1 MRTPFGGFLGYSA
14 DLPQLPAIF
23 YLDTQFIS
31 FQAFV
36 DMKSFLPVTFCLFFV
51 ACFNVQPLYAQNV
64 QVTLGPDEIGE
75 NQAWTISITVQNDK
89 LKSYDNFP
97 DIEGF
102 RKRGTSTQS
111 TTNIV
116 NGQISSSQSVIM
128 TYLPVKQGTVNV
140 PSFTMKVNDKPIKI
154 AGKRVKV
161 GAAVQQRDPARSFFE
176 RNDDF
181 FGKGETEF
189 VDIKDDA
196 FLAFTTT
203 KDNVYTGEGFNATLS
218 FFVSEDNRAPLQF
231 YELGKQLSE
240 ILKKVKPNNCW
251 EENFNIEN
259 IEGETVQI
267 GGKEFTQ
274 YKIYQAT
281 YYPLN
286 TEPIVFPSVGLE
298 MIKYKVAKNPSFFG
312 QNRKEDF
319 KTFYSKPKRVSVKE
333 LPPHPLKDMVVV
345 GNYQLYE
352 NMPSTDLET
361 GKSAS
366 YVFNIFGEG
375 NVSAIEKPI
384 VVKDGNFEFYE
395 PNVRQEIK
403 RENARVTGTK
413 SFNYFMIPKEPGTY
427 DLKKYFSWVYFN
439 PDKKRYDTLRS
450 KLTVYV
456 TGESKKNEA
465 ILSNDAGAF
474 YDKIENTNNTLA
486 TISQTNWETPA
497 FSIFILLVLGAS
509 AYLVFKKGL

>member
-1 MRTPFGGFLGYSA
+1 MEKNFLIG
-14 DLPQLPAIF
+14 
-23 YLDTQFIS
+23 
-31 FQAFV
+31 V
-36 DMKSFLPVTFCLFFV
+36 VTFICSLWSLNSVF
-51 ACFNVQPLYAQNV
+51 AQNI
-64 QVTLGPDEIGE
+64 QITLGPDEIGE
-75 NQAWTISITVQNDK
+75 NQAWTISLTVQNDR

-116 NGQISSSQSVIM
+116 NGQMSSSQSVIM
-128 TYLPVKQGTVNV
+128 TYLPVRQGTFTI
-140 PSFTMKVNDKPIKI
+140 PSFTMKVNDKPIKVN
-154 AGKRVKV
+154 GKKVKV
-161 GAAVQQRDPARSFFE
+161 GPAVQQQTRDPFKSFFDRDPA
-176 RNDDF
+176 DDF

-196 FLAFTTT
+196 FLAFTTS
-203 KDNVYTGEGFNATLS
+203 KDEVYTGEGFNVTLS

-231 YELGKQLSE
+231 HELGRQLSD

-259 IEGETVQI
+259 IEGETMVI
-267 GGKEFTQ
+267 NGKDFTQ

-286 TEPIVFPSVGLE
+286 AEPIVFPRVGLE

-319 KTFYSKPKRVSVKE
+319 KTFYSQPKRVLVKE
-333 LPPHPLKDMVVV
+333 LPPHPLKETVAV

-352 NMPSTDLET
+352 NMPTTDLET

-366 YVFNIFGEG
+366 YVFNIYGEG
-375 NVSAIEKPI
+375 NISAIEKPI
-384 VVKDGNFEFYE
+384 VTNDDKFEFYE
-395 PNVRQEIK
+395 PNVRQDIN
-403 RENARVTGTK
+403 REHGRVTGTK
-413 SFNYFMIPKEPGTY
+413 SFNYFMIPKEPGQY
-427 DLKKYFSWVYFN
+427 NLGKYFQWVFFN
-439 PDKKRYDTLRS
+439 PDKKKYDTLKS
-450 KLTVYV
+450 KLTAYV

-465 ILSNDAGAF
+465 IESVDAGEF
-474 YDKIENTNNTLA
+474 YDKIETSENKLQTLENSDWIKTA
-486 TISQTNWETPA
+486 LSVFTVV
-497 FSIFILLVLGAS
+497 VLGAS
-509 AYLVFKKGL
+509 AFFLFKK

>member
-1 MRTPFGGFLGYSA
+1 MRIAFFSKYLTLLILLTGLRPVQAQTG
-14 DLPQLPAIF
+14 PQI
-23 YLDTQFIS
+23 
-31 FQAFV
+31 
-36 DMKSFLPVTFCLFFV
+36 
-51 ACFNVQPLYAQNV
+51 
-64 QVTLGPDEIGE
+64 TLGPDEIGE
-75 NQAWTISITVQNDK
+75 NQGWTITVTVQNER

-128 TYLPVKQGTVNV
+128 TYLPLKQGAVTV
-140 PSFTMKVNDKPIKI
+140 PSFTMKVNDKPIRVNGKKVKI
-154 AGKRVKV
+154 GP
-161 GAAVQQRDPARSFFE
+161 AVQQQRDPFKSLFDRSPA
-176 RNDDF
+176 DDF
-181 FGKGETEF
+181 FGKGDAEF
-189 VDIKDDA
+189 VDIRDDA
-196 FLAFTTT
+196 FLAFTTS
-203 KDNVYTGEGFNATLS
+203 KDEVYTGEGFTATLS
-218 FFVSEDNRAPLQF
+218 FFVSEENRAPLQF
-231 YELGKQLSE
+231 YELGKQLSD

-267 GGKEFTQ
+267 NNKEYTQ

-286 TEPIVFPSVGLE
+286 AEPIVFPRVGLE

-319 KTFYSKPKRVSVKE
+319 KTFYSQPKRVIVKD
-333 LPPHPLKDMVVV
+333 LPPHPLKEFAAV

-352 NMPSTDLET
+352 NMPTTDIET

-375 NVSAIEKPI
+375 NISAIEKPL
-384 VVKDGNFEFYE
+384 VSNDDTFEFYE
-395 PNVRQEIK
+395 PNVRQDIN
-403 RENARVTGTK
+403 RENGRVTGTK
-413 SFNYFMIPKEPGTY
+413 SFNYFLIPKEPGQY
-427 DLKKYFSWVYFN
+427 DLGKYFKWVFFN
-439 PDKKRYDTLRS
+439 PEKKRYDTLRS

-456 TGESKKNEA
+456 RGESKKNEA

-474 YDKIENTNNTLA
+474 YDKIENSDNSIRTMEDSGWVNTAL
-486 TISQTNWETPA
+486 
-497 FSIFILLVLGAS
+497 SIFTVIILSAS
-509 AYLVFKKGL
+509 AYMVFKK

>member
-1 MRTPFGGFLGYSA
+1 MISLKNILLLLVFSA
-14 DLPQLPAIF
+14 LWPLRA
-23 YLDTQFIS
+23 
-31 FQAFV
+31 QA
-36 DMKSFLPVTFCLFFV
+36 
-51 ACFNVQPLYAQNV
+51 QI

-75 NQAWTISITVQNDK
+75 NQNWTITVTVQNDR

-116 NGQISSSQSVIM
+116 NGQVSSSQSVIM
-128 TYLPVKQGTVNV
+128 SYLPLKQGNFTI

-161 GAAVQQRDPARSFFE
+161 GPAVQQQRDPFKSLFDRSPADE
-176 RNDDF
+176 F
-181 FGKGETEF
+181 FGKSEAEF

-196 FLAFTTT
+196 FLAFTTS
-203 KDNVYTGEGFNATLS
+203 KDEVYAGEGFNATLS

-231 YELGKQLSE
+231 HELGKQLSD
-240 ILKKVKPNNCW
+240 ILKKVKPENCW

-259 IEGETVQI
+259 IEGENVQI
-267 GGKEFTQ
+267 NGKGYTQ

-286 TEPIVFPSVGLE
+286 AEDITFPKVGLE

-319 KTFYSKPKRVSVKE
+319 KTFYSQPKTVRVRE
-333 LPPHPLKDMVVV
+333 LPPHPLKDMVAV
-345 GNYQLYE
+345 GNYMLYE
-352 NMPSTDLET
+352 HMPTTDLET
-361 GKSAS
+361 GKSAA

-375 NVSAIEKPI
+375 NISAIEKPI
-384 VVKDGNFEFYE
+384 VKNDDTFEFYE
-395 PNVRQEIK
+395 PNVRQDIS
-403 RENARVTGTK
+403 REGGRVTGTK
-413 SFNYFMIPKEPGTY
+413 SFNYFIIPKEPGRY
-427 DLKKYFSWVYFN
+427 DLKNYFQWVFFN
-439 PDKKRYDTLRS
+439 TNKNRYDTLKS
-450 KLTVYV
+450 KLTAYV

-465 ILSNDAGAF
+465 IESNDGGAF
-474 YDKIENTNNTLA
+474 YDKLA
-486 TISQTNWETPA
+486 TADNTIHIVSDDRWIKTALSVFTV
-497 FSIFILLVLGAS
+497 LLLGAS
-509 AYLVFKKGL
+509 VYLVVKK